1 MMPHQFR
8 SLLVEKTEDLFSVD
22 VKELSIDDLHQG
34 DVVIRVAYS
43 SLNYKDALASLPN
56 GKIARVYPLIPGID
70 FAGTVVSSSNSQ
82 FKEGD
87 EVISASPEIGVSY
100 HGGFSEYARVPGN
113 WLVSLPKGLSMKQA
127 MILGTAGFTA
137 ALSIQRLEENGLTP
151 EKGPIMVKGATGGVG
166 SLAVAM
172 LAKRKYDVVAS
183 TGKETAFDFL
193 RKLGATEILTR
204 EDLSPETVRPL
215 EKQRW
220 AGAIDAV
227 GGKNLS
233 YLASSIKYGGSIALS
248 GMTGGTEFT
257 SSIFPFILRGINL
270 LGINKDGPMEQ
281 NIFIWNRLATDLHL
295 GQTLDEIHHEI
306 TLDDLPAM
314 FPKILSGQILG
325 RIIVKLEI

>member
-1 MMPHQFR
+1 MPIQFR

-22 VKELSIDDLHQG
+22 VKELSLDDLHQG

-43 SLNYKDALASLPN
+43 SFNYKDALASLPN

-70 FAGTVVSSSNSQ
+70 FAGTVVSSSNPQ

-87 EVISASPEIGVSY
+87 EVISASPEIGVSH

-137 ALSIQRLEENGLTP
+137 ALSIQRLEENGLKP

-166 SLAVAM
+166 SLAVMM

-183 TGKETAFDFL
+183 TGKETAFNFL

-220 AGAIDAV
+220 AGAIDPV

-233 YLASSIKYGGSIALS
+233 YLASAIKYGGSIALS

-281 NIFIWNRLATDLHL
+281 NILIWNRLATDLHL

-325 RIIVKLEI
+325 RIIVKL

>member
-1 MMPHQFR
+1 MMPIQFR

-22 VKELSIDDLHQG
+22 VKELSLDDLHQG

-70 FAGTVVSSSNSQ
+70 FAGTVVSSSNPQ

-137 ALSIQRLEENGLTP
+137 ALSIQRLEENGLKP

-166 SLAVAM
+166 SLAVTM

-183 TGKETAFDFL
+183 TGKETAFNFL

-220 AGAIDAV
+220 AGAIDPV

-233 YLASSIKYGGSIALS
+233 YLASAIKYGGSIALS

-281 NIFIWNRLATDLHL
+281 NILIWNRLATDLHL

-325 RIIVKLEI
+325 RIIVKL

>member
-1 MMPHQFR
+1 MMPLQFR

-22 VKELSIDDLHQG
+22 VKELSLDDLHQG

-70 FAGTVVSSSNSQ
+70 FAGTVVSSSNPQ

-137 ALSIQRLEENGLTP
+137 ALSIQRLEENGLKP

-172 LAKRKYDVVAS
+172 LAKRKFDVVAS
-183 TGKETAFDFL
+183 TGKETASNFL

-220 AGAIDAV
+220 AGAIDPV

-233 YLASSIKYGGSIALS
+233 YLASAIKYGGSIALS

-325 RIIVKLEI
+325 RIIVKL

>member
-1 MMPHQFR
+1 
-8 SLLVEKTEDLFSVD
+8 
-22 VKELSIDDLHQG
+22 
-34 DVVIRVAYS
+34 
-43 SLNYKDALASLPN
+43 
-56 GKIARVYPLIPGID
+56 
-70 FAGTVVSSSNSQ
+70 
-82 FKEGD
+82 
-87 EVISASPEIGVSY
+87 
-100 HGGFSEYARVPGN
+100 
-113 WLVSLPKGLSMKQA
+113 MKQA

-137 ALSIQRLEENGLTP
+137 ALSIQRLEENGLKP

-183 TGKETAFDFL
+183 TGKETASNFL

-220 AGAIDAV
+220 AGAIDPV

-233 YLASSIKYGGSIALS
+233 YLASAIKYGGSIALS

-325 RIIVKLEI
+325 RIIVKL